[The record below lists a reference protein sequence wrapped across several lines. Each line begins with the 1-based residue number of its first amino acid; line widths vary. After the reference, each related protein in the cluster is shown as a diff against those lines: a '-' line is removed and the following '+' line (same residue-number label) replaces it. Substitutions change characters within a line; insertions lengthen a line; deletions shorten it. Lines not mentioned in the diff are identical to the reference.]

1 MKKPVKVS
9 AMPPI
14 LKKTF
19 FFIKEKAMPCISLP
33 KVKIIPDIYKSVA
46 DVSLSSSANI
56 KIKNKGAYS
65 VKLPWPRIAL
75 SRSFGST
82 SLLGLWKNLVTG
94 LSLKSRT
101 LTAKMIMNVERIK
114 VKKSVI
120 FILRYLYFFEDNNL
134 RKLNKI

>member
-33 KVKIIPDIYKSVA
+33 KVKIIPDIYNRVA
-46 DVSLSSSANI
+46 DASLSSSANI

-75 SRSFGST
+75 SRSFGSI

-94 LSLKSRT
+94 LPLKSRT

>member
-33 KVKIIPDIYKSVA
+33 KVKIIPDTYNRVA
-46 DVSLSSSANI
+46 DASLSSSANI

-75 SRSFGST
+75 SRSFGSI

-94 LSLKSRT
+94 LPLKSRT